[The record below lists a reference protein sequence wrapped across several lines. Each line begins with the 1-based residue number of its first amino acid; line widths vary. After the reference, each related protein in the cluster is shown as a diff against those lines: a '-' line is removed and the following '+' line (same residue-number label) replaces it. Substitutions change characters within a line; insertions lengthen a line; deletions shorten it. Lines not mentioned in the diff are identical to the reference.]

1 LINCNRR
8 AKGCALLAAF
18 ALHVSPDL
26 VAAQL
31 AGITASEFV
40 VKDIR
45 VEGLQRIS
53 EGTVYNYLPINI
65 GDHLNAQRERES
77 VRALYATGFFRD
89 VELRR
94 DGDTLVV
101 AVSERPSIESIDIKG
116 NKDIKTEDLQKP
128 LRGLGLA
135 AGKTFDRSTLDE
147 VIQGLTDQYYSRGK
161 YAVKIDSKVED
172 LPDNRVRINLDIKEG
187 SRAKIRQINIV
198 GNTRFKEKDIL
209 DTLQLTTPN
218 LTSWYK
224 SSDRYSRESLQ
235 GDLEKITAWYQ
246 DRGFANFRVDS
257 VQVAIAPDKSD
268 IFITV
273 NVTEGQVYR
282 LGEIKIA
289 GNTIVGEAELRRLL
303 VVQPGQ
309 IYSQKNISLTQEL
322 IKNRLGAEGFYFAK
336 VEPVPT
342 TDDANKTVS
351 MVLFVDPGSRVYVRH
366 INFTGTSRSND
377 ETLRRELRQLE
388 GSWLSN
394 VALERSKQRL
404 QREPFIE
411 SVETST
417 TPVPGAPDLVDV
429 AFAIKER
436 PSATI
441 GGGIGYSASQKFV
454 LNGNFSDS
462 DFFGNGDYV
471 AVNLDSGEFNKVYS
485 VSVTDPYRTVDGIS
499 RTLSLSYRDSTQ
511 FTSETSSFD
520 SKNLAIGLTYGYPI
534 SEYQFISG
542 GATLQHV
549 DLLTFAAG
557 SAQQAVDWVASNG
570 HPYSSQ
576 AVSTF
581 IEPDGTT
588 ISSSTALQG
597 SRFNSLE
604 LSLSWAYDS
613 RNRSLFADRGLRSA
627 LSLVYVPPVSD
638 VRYYIAS
645 YNFSGYLPIWKR
657 WVATESVQLSY
668 GKAIGGTTALPP
680 FKRFYAGGPDTVR
693 GYTEDTLGPVDT
705 NGNPYGGNIL
715 AVSRTELI
723 FPIPEKWQ
731 TSARASL
738 FFDMGNTFS
747 NDGTKYLGEDLE
759 TPVDYKFSY
768 HNLKRSAG
776 LSVQWLAP
784 QLGMF
789 RFSYGI
795 ALNASDPNDG
805 IHFPDRKEGFQ
816 FSIGN
821 SF

>member
-1 LINCNRR
+1 MLALMAALMAAPGLVR
-8 AKGCALLAAF
+8 AQQMATSAE
-18 ALHVSPDL
+18 SD
-26 VAAQL
+26 
-31 AGITASEFV
+31 FV

-53 EGTVYNYLPINI
+53 EGTVYNYLPVNI
-65 GDHLNAQRERES
+65 GDHLNPQRERES

-101 AVSERPSIESIDIKG
+101 AVAERPSIESIDIKG

-128 LRGLGLA
+128 LRNVGLA

-147 VIQGLTDQYYSRGK
+147 VTQGLTDQYYSRGK
-161 YAVKIDSKVED
+161 YAVQIDNKVED
-172 LPDNRVRINLDIKEG
+172 LPDNRVRININIKEG

-198 GNTRFKEKDIL
+198 GNDRFKEKDIL
-209 DTLQLTTPN
+209 GTLQLTTPN

-235 GDLEKITAWYQ
+235 GDLEKITAYFQ
-246 DRGFANFRVDS
+246 DRGFANFHIDS

-273 NVTEGQVYR
+273 NISEGQIYR
-282 LGEIKIA
+282 LGDIKIA
-289 GNTIVGEAELRRLL
+289 GNTIVPPEQLQRLL
-303 VVQPGQ
+303 VMQSGQ
-309 IYSQKNISLTQEL
+309 IYSQKNITATQEA

-342 TDDANKTVS
+342 TDEQNKIVS
-351 MVLFVDPGSRVYVRH
+351 LVLFVDPGSRVYVRH
-366 INFTGTSRSND
+366 INFTGSTRSND
-377 ETLRRELRQLE
+377 ETLRREMRQLE

-404 QREPFIE
+404 QREPFVE
-411 SVETST
+411 SVESST
-417 TPVPGAPDLVDV
+417 TPVPGVPDMVDV

-436 PSATI
+436 PSATV
-441 GGGIGYSASQKFV
+441 GGGIGYSASQRFV

-462 DFFGNGDYV
+462 DFFGNGDFV
-471 AVNLDSGEFNKVYS
+471 AINLDSGRFNKVYS
-485 VSVTDPYRTVDGIS
+485 VSTTNPYITVDGLS

-511 FTSETSSFD
+511 FTSETSAFD
-520 SKNLAIGLTYGYPI
+520 SKNLAVGFSLGYPL
-534 SEYQFISG
+534 SEYQFVTA
-542 GATLQHV
+542 GASLQHV
-549 DLLTFAAG
+549 DLLTFAAQ
-557 SAQQAVDWVASNG
+557 SALQSVAWVSSNG
-570 HPYSSQ
+570 HPYSSE

-581 IEPDGTT
+581 IEGDGTT
-588 ISSSTALQG
+588 SSNTTALEG
-597 SRFNSLE
+597 SRFNNVE
-604 LSLSWAYDS
+604 LSIGWQYDS
-613 RNRSLFADRGLRSA
+613 RNRSLFADRGVKNSV
-627 LSLVYVPPVSD
+627 SLVYVPALSD
-638 VRYYIAS
+638 VRYWIAS

-657 WVATESVQLSY
+657 VVATESLQLAY
-668 GKAIGGTTALPP
+668 GKPLGATTALPP

-723 FPIPEKWQ
+723 LPIPEKWQ
-731 TSARASL
+731 TTARASL
-738 FFDMGNTFS
+738 FYDMGNVFS
-747 NDGTKYLGEDLE
+747 NDDTKYLGEDLQ
-759 TPVDYKFSY
+759 TPVTYNFSY
-768 HNLKRSAG
+768 HDLKRSAG
-776 LSVQWLAP
+776 ISVQWLAP